1 MKKKPEGRATIA
13 DLQFDQ
19 NNANKGTPRGRGLLE
34 KSLQQCGAGRSVLID
49 KNNRLIAGNK
59 TIETAGEVGMTKVR
73 IVDTDGSE
81 IIAVR
86 RTDLDLNVDKK
97 ARELAVLDNR
107 VGEVDLEWNPETIK
121 QMVDDSINLNEI
133 GFTKT
138 ELENIIGTS
147 DKTVP
152 GAELPEMELGPWEK
166 YDYVVIVAKNEIDLN
181 RIHTL
186 LDIKK
191 EKCSFSK
198 SVVKTGTGRVVSAER
213 LFSTMDQFIKL
224 SKRPI

>member
-49 KNNRLIAGNK
+49 KHNRLICGNK
-59 TIETAGEVGMTKVR
+59 TVETAGEVGMTKVR
-73 IVDTDGSE
+73 IVDSDGSE

-107 VGEVDLEWNPETIK
+107 VGEVDLEWNP
-121 QMVDDSINLNEI
+121 
-133 GFTKT
+133 T
-138 ELENIIGTS
+138 ELIKLQNQGIDLKELGFNEN
-147 DKTVP
+147 
-152 GAELPEMELGPWEK
+152 ELMELSGNETEVLEEKEMELKPYK
-166 YDYVVIVAKNEIDLN
+166 KIHILLSFDPDNVQSVIEYIDK
-181 RIHTL
+181 
-186 LDIKK
+186 IKK
-191 EKCSFSK
+191 IDGVEIETK
-198 SVVKTGTGRVVSAER
+198 AN
-213 LFSTMDQFIKL
+213 
-224 SKRPI
+224 